1 MPAGPKE
8 FCKITKYL
16 ELKNKALFELYNN
29 YCLLHIFSDRD
40 RTGLTL
46 LEPDKK
52 YLKYIIDLAYNKNK
66 PHDAIK
72 HLKACVI
79 KSYVKDISEFSSKL
93 LNSNDTNLEVESAT
107 KDHAILKGG
116 LKIKTHPSYKQLYEG
131 GKYAV
136 FQLTGSGMLSFSGAK
151 SNSIAGGRQGPEL
164 DNYTSISK
172 IDGKPL
178 VKFVE
183 DYYADNHPKI
193 YKLAVLALL
202 NADGNSKEF
211 SNDDIVPCGTA
222 RSTFYSNLDKF
233 KTAGIDDNQFVSSIT
248 NLFSGDN
255 SDGSDNS
262 NIDSLIQRY
271 DDKLIKYIN
280 DKTKPISDDAL
291 DKIIKKNNQHDIW
304 EAIIDHYKQSNNN
317 NKVWEIRL
325 HSDLLSVLCFICAH
339 NEATD
344 DKPDSDPK
352 SVYNICS
359 IKIINKYN
367 SFKDFKP
374 TSDIAFDYT
383 ILMFLLKTNIFDW
396 PNNINGSRYAG
407 YYDPHINPFHQ
418 QYFNITK
425 HISTTVSGGDAAG
438 LLFGQ

>member
-107 KDHAILKGG
+107 KDHAVLKGG
-116 LKIKTHPSYKQLYEG
+116 LKIKTQPLYKQLYEG

-136 FQLTGSGMLSFSGAK
+136 FQLTGSGMLNISGAK
-151 SNSIAGGRQGPEL
+151 SNPKAGGRQGQEVDDYSSMVY
-164 DNYTSISK
+164 DN
-172 IDGKPL
+172 KPL

-202 NADGNSKEF
+202 NANGSSLEF

-222 RSTFYSNLDKF
+222 RSTFYSNLEKF
-233 KTAGIDDNQFVSSIT
+233 KTAGIDDANFVSTISK
-248 NLFSGDN
+248 LFSGDN
-255 SDGSDNS
+255 GDSSTSS
-262 NIDSLIQRY
+262 NINDIIDKY
-271 DDKLIKYIN
+271 DKKLDNYKN
-280 DKTKPISDDAL
+280 DKNKPITDVEL
-291 DKIIKKNNQHDIW
+291 ETIIKKNNQHDIW
-304 EAIIDHYKQSNNN
+304 EAIIAHYKNSNNSN
-317 NKVWEIRL
+317 WEIRL
-325 HSDLLSVLCFICAH
+325 HSDLLTVLCFICAH

-359 IKIINKYN
+359 TSIIKKYN

-396 PNNINGSRYAG
+396 PNNVNGSRYTG
-407 YYDPHINPFHQ
+407 YYDPHSNPFHQ
-418 QYFNITK
+418 QYFNITG
-425 HISTTVSGGDAAG
+425 HSSTVKSGGDASA
-438 LLFGQ
+438 LLFGT